1 MWLPESM
8 THLLFASRETGLRKT
23 IEYIGEKG
31 EFHLTKVDDEN
42 LNQPRTA
49 DQINTLR
56 QQKNEIEKI
65 IDYFGI
71 AERRIEG
78 VAVKPDEVQH
88 EARSFIDR
96 FNRELR
102 KREQKQKQLEKEE
115 HELDIIAELL
125 SLFPDTDF
133 EMQYLFEGQYFNM
146 VGGTIPVDEK
156 ESLQD
161 VRDIDNFYIFH
172 SSHIRGSIP
181 VLIFYPGDEKE
192 RFQRITNRIRFS
204 ELERFNKFEGTIT
217 DCKEQVEIN
226 FWEINEQRTQIQSD
240 IFDMGE
246 DGRENLLSLK
256 KRLETA
262 IKELQWINQMGR
274 TKNVYFINSY
284 VPTRSA
290 RKIKKEIEDDE
301 NLYIIE
307 EEKIGRNSQEADQTP
322 VKLDNPGFI
331 SPFESLIST
340 YGVPSYKGLDPT
352 VPTMITFLVMFGIM
366 FGDIGHGLVLLLCGI
381 GMWLYRFLRKF
392 SYFLIYM
399 GLSSMVFG
407 ALFGEYFGM
416 HPFQPLWFSPFEN
429 TENAMILGLYFGIF
443 MVSTGFI
450 LRMVEDLVNKNY
462 RELFLS
468 AEGLP
473 GFTFYISIIFIIYST
488 IQSSTSSV
496 IYLESSL
503 AVFSILVIA
512 LGRPILQSITTG
524 LESET
529 IMESIVEIIHVSI
542 AVISNTL
549 SFIRVAAFNIG
560 HAILTFSIIKI
571 STSLSG
577 GTLGGKLSMLI
588 LGHMSIIML
597 EGLIVFIQTLRLEY
611 YEFFSRFFVVGKSA
625 YKPVKIK

>member
-8 THLLFASRETGLRKT
+8 THLLFASREQGLRKT

-31 EFHLTKVDDEN
+31 EFHLTKVEDEN
-42 LNQPRTA
+42 LKQPRTA
-49 DQINTLR
+49 DQINTIR

-71 AERRIEG
+71 KERRIEG
-78 VAVKPDEVQH
+78 VAVKPDEVEQ
-88 EARSFIDR
+88 EARSFISR

-133 EMQYLFEGQYFNM
+133 EMEYLFEGQYFNM
-146 VGGTIPVDEK
+146 VGGTIPVDER

-161 VRDIDNFYIFH
+161 VRDIDNFYFFH
-172 SSHIRGSIP
+172 SSHIRSSIP
-181 VLIFYPGDEKE
+181 VLIFYPAHEKD
-192 RFQRITNRIRFS
+192 RLKRISNRIRFS
-204 ELERFNKFEGTIT
+204 ELERFNDFKGTIT
-217 DCKEQVEIN
+217 ECKEQVEIN

-246 DGRENLLSLK
+246 DGRENLLTLK

-284 VPTRSA
+284 IPTGSA

-307 EEKIGRNSQEADQTP
+307 EEKINRNNQKADQAP

-340 YGVPSYKGLDPT
+340 YGVPSYKGIDPT
-352 VPTMITFLVMFGIM
+352 IPTMITFLVMFGIM
-366 FGDIGHGLVLLLCGI
+366 FGDIGHGLVLLLGGI
-381 GMWLYRFLRKF
+381 GMWFYRFIRKF

-429 TENAMILGLYFGIF
+429 TENAMMLGLYFGIF
-443 MVSTGFI
+443 MVSTGFV

-462 RELFLS
+462 QELFLS

-488 IQSSTSSV
+488 IQSSSSSV
-496 IYLESSL
+496 IYLESTL

-512 LGRPILQSITTG
+512 LGRPILQAITTG

-529 IMESIVEIIHVSI
+529 LMESMVEIIHVSI

-571 STSLSG
+571 SNSLSG

-588 LGHMSIIML
+588 LGNISIILL

-611 YEFFSRFFVVGKSA
+611 YEFFSRFFVVGESE